1 VANANAS
8 SAPDRASAFGWIALV
23 YAVAGGVAW
32 LVMAMFEARPVLAM
46 GAGMFASVAVTYLAS
61 VWLENGSVFDPW
73 WSVLPPVVALHL
85 VSEWTPLALACVLV
99 VFVWAVRL
107 TGNWA
112 VGWPGLQHEDWRYA
126 VLYARSPLPR
136 WLTML
141 LAVDL
146 VPALFVFL
154 GSLPLVPALQR
165 GGELGWLGLLATGLG
180 LLAAGLELAADEQR
194 RAFAAAKPGALMDAG
209 LWAWCRHPNYLGEIL
224 FWISLWLFGLAA
236 DPGAIGWTALGP
248 LAIVTLFLAASIPL
262 IEERNAARRPGWAE
276 YVARTPKLFPRA
288 PRRRAP

>member
-1 VANANAS
+1 MAND
-8 SAPDRASAFGWIALV
+8 SAVPDRASAFGWIGLV
-23 YAVAGGVAW
+23 YAVACGVAW

-46 GAGMFASVAVTYLAS
+46 GAGMLASVAVTYLAS

-85 VSEWTPLALACVLV
+85 VTEWTPLALACLLV

-107 TGNWA
+107 TLNWA
-112 VGWPGLQHEDWRYA
+112 VGWPGLSHEDWRYA
-126 VLYARSPLPR
+126 LLYERAPLPR

-165 GGELGWLGLLATGLG
+165 GGELGLLGLVASALG
-180 LLAAGLELAADEQR
+180 LFAAGLELAADEQR

-224 FWISLWLFGLAA
+224 FWVSLWLFGVAA
-236 DPGAIGWTALGP
+236 DPSAFWWTALGP

-262 IEERNAARRPGWAE
+262 IEERNALRRPGWAE
-276 YVARTPKLFPRA
+276 YVARTPRLLPRA

>member
-1 VANANAS
+1 MANDVS
-8 SAPDRASAFGWIALV
+8 GPDRASSFGWLGLV
-23 YAVAGGVAW
+23 YAVACGVAW
-32 LVMAMFEARPVLAM
+32 LVMSMFEARPVLAM
-46 GAGMFASVAVTYLAS
+46 GAGMLASVAVTYLAS

-85 VSEWTPLALACVLV
+85 VGEWTPLALACVLV

-107 TGNWA
+107 TLNWA
-112 VGWPGLQHEDWRYA
+112 VGWPGLGHEDWRYTL
-126 VLYARSPLPR
+126 LYERAPLPR

-165 GGELGWLGLLATGLG
+165 GEELGLLGLLAGALG
-180 LLAAGLELAADEQR
+180 LFAAGLELAADEQR

-224 FWISLWLFGLAA
+224 FWVSLWLFGVAA
-236 DPGAIGWTALGP
+236 DPSAFWWTALGP
-248 LAIVTLFLAASIPL
+248 LAIATLFLAASIPL

-276 YVARTPKLFPRA
+276 YVARTPRLLPRA
-288 PRRRAP
+288 PRRMP

>member
-1 VANANAS
+1 MANAAS
-8 SAPDRASAFGWIALV
+8 GPDRASSFGWVALV

-32 LVMAMFEARPVLAM
+32 LVMSMFEARPVLAL
-46 GAGMFASVAVTYLAS
+46 GAGLLASVAVTYLAS

-73 WSVLPPVVALHL
+73 WSVLPPVAALHL
-85 VSEWTPLALACVLV
+85 VGEWTPLALACVLV

-107 TGNWA
+107 TLNWA
-112 VGWPGLQHEDWRYA
+112 VGWPGLAHEDWRYA
-126 VLYARSPLPR
+126 LLYARSPLPR

-154 GSLPLVPALQR
+154 GCLPLVPALQR
-165 GGELGWLGLLATGLG
+165 GGELGFLGLVASALG
-180 LLAAGLELAADEQR
+180 LFAAGLELAADEQR
-194 RAFAAAKPGALMDAG
+194 RAFAATRPGALMDAG

-224 FWISLWLFGLAA
+224 FWVSLWLFGVAA
-236 DPGAIGWTALGP
+236 DPGAFWWTALGP
-248 LAIVTLFLAASIPL
+248 LAIVTLFLGASIPL

-276 YVARTPKLFPRA
+276 YVARTPRLLPRE
-288 PRRRAP
+288 PRRPGP